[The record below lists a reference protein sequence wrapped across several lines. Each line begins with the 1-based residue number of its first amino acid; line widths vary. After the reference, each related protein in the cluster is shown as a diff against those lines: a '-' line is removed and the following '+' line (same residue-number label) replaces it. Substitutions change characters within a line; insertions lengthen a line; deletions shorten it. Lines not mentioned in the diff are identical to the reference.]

1 MNNRIHIVTD
11 EHQLIV
17 LVALATEI
25 RQQYFMPIIGQTQID
40 DILDRFQSA
49 EAMESQMASGYE

>member
-11 EHQLIV
+11 EQQLIV
-17 LVALATEI
+17 LVALAREI

-40 DILDRFQSA
+40 DMLDRFQSA
-49 EAMESQMASGYE
+49 EAMKSQMASGYV